1 MWLANNY
8 KEDFSMRYFKFY
20 VLIALTLWMM
30 SSVDAAPIAIP
41 AVRIT
46 PATKV
51 YTFFTFDARKL
62 SKLGLTV
69 QQEIDKLTQQLISTD
84 PAVPSITPCPIA
96 TDLNVTGVSCGTG
109 AIRLGTNELFTYNM
123 ETLLPPVPVKLDNG
137 VSEQYGA
144 NFLSPNGTFPG
155 DSTGRVVGI
164 HFKQR
169 MAQFGLMIDPGLAGS
184 VNGIQFIVN
193 RQATPVQPIAAGVPQ
208 FVGVEDSAGFTDVTI
223 IASGTPRAWIADQFS
238 YLPLAAF

>member
-1 MWLANNY
+1 MA
-8 KEDFSMRYFKFY
+8 
-20 VLIALTLWMM
+20 
-30 SSVDAAPIAIP
+30 
-41 AVRIT
+41 
-46 PATKV
+46 
-51 YTFFTFDARKL
+51 
-62 SKLGLTV
+62 
-69 QQEIDKLTQQLISTD
+69 
-84 PAVPSITPCPIA
+84 SITPCPIA
-96 TDLNVTGVSCGTG
+96 ADLNLTGFGCGNG
-109 AIRLGTNELFTYNM
+109 AIRFGNNELFTYNTG
-123 ETLLPPVPVKLDNG
+123 TLIKPVSVNLDNG
-137 VSEQYGA
+137 VRQQYGA